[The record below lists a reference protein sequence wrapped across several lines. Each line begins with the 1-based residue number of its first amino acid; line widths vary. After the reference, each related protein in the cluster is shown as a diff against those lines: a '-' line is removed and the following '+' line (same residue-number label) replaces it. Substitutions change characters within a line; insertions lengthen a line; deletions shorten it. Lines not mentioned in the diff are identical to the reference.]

1 MCIALSPD
9 NAEVPNSHACTP
21 HPGEG
26 AGSSRNENQIFVVE
40 NYKMIISRNL
50 LASSLI
56 LLAAL
61 AGTAQTAQANLLTNG
76 SFESAVP
83 GLSAGGYCYLGSTC
97 SGAMPGWTGNV
108 PTMAS
113 NSGAW
118 GTPSNLGN
126 WNASFG
132 GQQIGL
138 QGSASAL
145 GQAVTLG
152 TASRMTL
159 SWFDAGRSNHSFG
172 NQQYTVSFAGVDLAT
187 FTTGTDQAW
196 ANHNLSFDAIGSG
209 ELKFRSLNVGNYDR
223 TSFIDDVRLTA
234 VANPVPEPQS
244 LAMVLLGLAVVGAV
258 SRRRSVRGSAR

>member
-1 MCIALSPD
+1 
-9 NAEVPNSHACTP
+9 
-21 HPGEG
+21 
-26 AGSSRNENQIFVVE
+26 
-40 NYKMIISRNL
+40 MIIYRNFL
-50 LASSLI
+50 TASLI
-56 LLAAL
+56 ALAAL

-113 NSGAW
+113 NNGAW
-118 GTPSNLGN
+118 GTPSNLGH
-126 WNASFG
+126 WNAGFG
-132 GQQIGL
+132 SQQIGL
-138 QGSASAL
+138 QGNTSVL
-145 GQAVTLG
+145 GQAVALG

-159 SWFDAGRSNHSFG
+159 SWFDAGRSNYNFG

-187 FTTGTDQAW
+187 FTTGTGQAW
-196 ANHNLSFDAIGSG
+196 ANHSLSFEATGGG

-234 VANPVPEPQS
+234 VATPVPEPQS
-244 LAMVLLGLAVVGAV
+244 LAMVLLSLAVVGAM
-258 SRRRSVRGSAR
+258 SRRRSVRGSTR